1 MIDHAGSCGE
11 HGLCMLCKHTI
22 LAAEDEFLAEDSE
35 PILTDT
41 HHGKPS
47 VTFDLTTAQLPHTSH
62 GGAPGQDGYR

>member
-11 HGLCMLCKHTI
+11 GGLCVLCKHTI
-22 LAAEDEFLAEDSE
+22 LAAEHEFLTQHSE

-41 HHGKPS
+41 RNGKPS
-47 VTFDLTTAQLPHTSH
+47 VAFDLTPNQLSHTSH